1 MIQLSQCQ
9 PSPAWLQCQTGMA
22 RMEERAKVVMEEEA
36 VTGVAGAQT
45 EGEAAIVAGVV
56 VVPEAMVVVVTNQ
69 SPTSH
74 LVLLIADKL
83 IESLTVS
90 ALWR

>member
-1 MIQLSQCQ
+1 
-9 PSPAWLQCQTGMA
+9 
-22 RMEERAKVVMEEEA
+22 MEERAKVAMEVEA

-45 EGEAAIVAGVV
+45 EGEAAIVAGGVV
-56 VVPEAMVVVVTNQ
+56 GSKAMVMVVT
-69 SPTSH
+69 SKGPITH
-74 LVLLIADKL
+74 LVPLTAGKL